1 MRRFDRLLV
10 LWVSPTDGSRH
21 VIGHLWREQGEY
33 FFDFDP
39 GAASAMSAGFNVPTE
54 FRDSAEVPDR
64 VERPFRARHLFP
76 VFSQRIPHPQR
87 ADHDA
92 MLASW
97 GVEDRD
103 DMFEILARSGGIQ
116 MTDRLELA
124 EYRPPDDPLTTPLE
138 FRVARPT
145 RALAVGEPIGVRRD
159 RGNAYDTF
167 AVHVVDSTGS
177 AVGFVPRH
185 YSEIVACLLDAGATL
200 SGEIIRQLTVP
211 EGKWVARLQ
220 RGPDLAGTART
231 PT

>member
-10 LWVSPTDGSRH
+10 LWVSPKDGSRH
-21 VIGHLWREQGEY
+21 VIGHLWREQGAY

-39 GAASAMSAGFNVPTE
+39 GAGPAMSAGFNVPTE
-54 FRDSAEVPDR
+54 FRQSAKL
-64 VERPFRARHLFP
+64 PFRAPHLFP

-145 RALAVGEPIGVRRD
+145 PSLAVGVPIGVRRD
-159 RGNAYDTF
+159 LGNAFDSF

-177 AVGFVPRH
+177 VVGFVPRH
-185 YSEIVACLLDAGATL
+185 YSPIVARLLDAGATL

-220 RGPDLAGTART
+220 REPKPAATAGT

>member
-1 MRRFDRLLV
+1 MRRFDRLFV
-10 LWVSPTDGSRH
+10 LWLSPRDGSRQ
-21 VIGHLWREQGEY
+21 VIGHLWRQHGEY

-39 GAASAMSAGFNVPTE
+39 GLAAAISAGFIPPTE
-54 FRDSAEVPDR
+54 FRDRAQ
-64 VERPFRARHLFP
+64 RPFRSRYLFP

-145 RALAVGEPIGVRRD
+145 RSLDTGESLSLRRD
-159 RGNAYDTF
+159 ADNLYDAF
-167 AVHVVDSTGS
+167 AVKVVDSAGS
-177 AVGFVPRH
+177 PVGFVPRH
-185 YSEIVACLLDAGATL
+185 YSELVARLVDSGVTL
-200 SGEIIRQLTVP
+200 SGEIVRQLTVP

-220 RGPDLAGTART
+220 RG
-231 PT
+231 